1 MSGLAIDPED
11 LSEAAAV
18 IDYSGRILGCN
29 QEWRNFVS
37 RRNFLRQLAKNTGRL
52 GFRELLMQ
60 LFRRNLDHCVGDFAW
75 SETRWVRASARVLK
89 RNQAQCLIRLEDI
102 SAQMAS
108 QVELQ
113 RLKSLLE
120 QLPEPVFFL
129 NPGSGETVYA
139 NPALLE
145 MMEIQTASPDL
156 RPVHFGPIFDPESLP
171 KLTERLAFAGS
182 MSLNL
187 TPRTSQGRRFP
198 ARLDVMLLKGGP
210 RPLLAG
216 VMHNHS
222 ERRRQLAALQ
232 STSSRLQAILE
243 SAPVAI
249 ITFTLEGL
257 VSSWNPAAQRIFGW
271 AAEEVVLKGSP
282 FPDYLSEES
291 VREVIEN
298 GSTIALQLKRRCKD
312 GGWIDLS
319 LSVCPLLN
327 EMGLLTG
334 LLEVAEDVTDR
345 VNQDLLASNQ
355 AMLESREA
363 ERLSLAREIHDG
375 PLQELM
381 VIGFSLAEARQ
392 LGGTAGIHS
401 LTPIQQ
407 AVVQVAQGLRAV
419 VSRLR
424 PAGLQEF
431 GLVPSLQGAVARL
444 SREYP
449 DAPETTLDLENIATL
464 TPSQELCLFRIV
476 QEGYQNCLRHA
487 RPRSVTISLRQI
499 NAEAELL
506 LQDDGLGFCVPSRL
520 SELADSEHYGLLGIQ
535 ERTLLSGGSLV
546 VDSQPGKGTR
556 IRVLI
561 PLR

>member
-1 MSGLAIDPED
+1 MNGLAIDPED

-18 IDYSGRILGCN
+18 IDHSGRILGCN
-29 QEWRNFVS
+29 QEWRHFVS
-37 RRNFLRQLAKNTGRL
+37 QRNFLRQLAKNSARL

-60 LFRRNLDHCVGDFAW
+60 LFRRTANHCVGDFAW
-75 SETRWVRASARVLK
+75 SETRWVRASARVLRK
-89 RNQAQCLIRLEDI
+89 NESQWLIRLEDI
-102 SAQMAS
+102 SAQMAK
-108 QVELQ
+108 QIELQ
-113 RLKSLLE
+113 RLQSLLD

-145 MMEIQTASPDL
+145 MMEVQKAISDL
-156 RPVHFGPIFDPESLP
+156 RPVHFGPMFEPESLP
-171 KLTERLAFAGS
+171 KLTERLAYSGS
-182 MSLNL
+182 LSLNL
-187 TPRTSQGRRFP
+187 TPRTSLGRRFP
-198 ARLDVMLLKGGP
+198 ARLDVMLLKGGA

-216 VMHNHS
+216 VLHNHS
-222 ERRRQLAALQ
+222 ERRRQLAVLQ

-271 AAEEVVLKGSP
+271 SAQEVVLKGSP
-282 FPDYLSEES
+282 FADYLSEDS
-291 VREVIEN
+291 VREVVEK
-298 GSTIALQLKRRCKD
+298 GLTITLQLKRRCKD
-312 GGWIDLS
+312 GGWVHLS

-327 EMGLLTG
+327 EQGMLTG
-334 LLEVAEDVTDR
+334 LLEVAEDITDR

-392 LGGTAGIHS
+392 LGVVAGLQG

-419 VSRLR
+419 VTRLR

-431 GLVPSLQGAVARL
+431 GLVPSLEGAVARL
-444 SREYP
+444 ARDYP
-449 DAPETTLDLENIATL
+449 DAPDTTLNLESIAAL
-464 TPSQELCLFRIV
+464 TASQELCLFRIV
-476 QEGYQNCLRHA
+476 QEGYQNCLRHG
-487 RPRSVTISLRQI
+487 RPRSVTISLRQVDS
-499 NAEAELL
+499 EAELL
-506 LQDDGLGFCVPSRL
+506 LQDDGRGFCVPSRL
-520 SELADSEHYGLLGIQ
+520 SELADSEHYGLLGMQ
-535 ERTLLSGGSLV
+535 ERTLLSGGSLE

-561 PLR
+561 PLH